1 MSIID
6 WSVLIGTLLFIVL
19 YGTAKTKK
27 SSNLKDYFLSDSSL
41 RWWHIGLS
49 VMATQ
54 ASAITFISTP
64 GQAYVDG
71 MGFIQFY
78 FGLPLAMILVAAF
91 FIPVYHRLRVFTAY
105 EYLENRFNRPV
116 RQFTAMLFLI
126 QRGLAAGITIYA
138 PSIILSSILS
148 VDLHLTNIS
157 IGLLVIIYTVSGGAK
172 AVSTTQQQQMA
183 VMIGGLFIVVGILIW
198 QITEHIGLR
207 DAIKGAGAAGKMNLI
222 NWKWDLSNRYTVWS
236 GIIGGLFLSLS
247 YFGTDQSQVGRYLGG
262 KSLSEIRL
270 GLLFNG
276 FFKIPMQ
283 LLILFVGVLMFVFF
297 NLNPMPVV
305 FNQPSYKRAESISA
319 VNYELQDLSEKHHQ
333 LFDQRKEAFIKMAS
347 DPSNTSYREDWK
359 AIETDYSNIHNQ
371 ALSLIQKQRPRE
383 ADSDQDYIFVY
394 YILNYLP
401 VGLIGLLLAVIFSAA
416 MSSTSAE
423 LNALSSTTLID
434 FYKRSFK
441 PNASEKH
448 YVTMSKIITLLWGVL
463 AIVFATVLS
472 LFDNLIEAVNIIGSL
487 FYGTVL
493 GVFATG
499 FFLRKITARAV
510 FPTAI
515 IAQSI
520 VLVLHLATVAGWF
533 SLSYLWYNLI
543 GCLLVCII
551 SIIFHSLGL
560 RESKT

>member
-27 SSNLKDYFLSDSSL
+27 SSNLKDYFLSDNSL

-64 GQAYVDG
+64 GQAYADG

-207 DAIKGAGAAGKMNLI
+207 DAIKGA
-222 NWKWDLSNRYTVWS
+222 
-236 GIIGGLFLSLS
+236 
-247 YFGTDQSQVGRYLGG
+247 
-262 KSLSEIRL
+262 
-270 GLLFNG
+270 
-276 FFKIPMQ
+276 
-283 LLILFVGVLMFVFF
+283 
-297 NLNPMPVV
+297 
-305 FNQPSYKRAESISA
+305 
-319 VNYELQDLSEKHHQ
+319 
-333 LFDQRKEAFIKMAS
+333 
-347 DPSNTSYREDWK
+347 
-359 AIETDYSNIHNQ
+359 
-371 ALSLIQKQRPRE
+371 
-383 ADSDQDYIFVY
+383 
-394 YILNYLP
+394 
-401 VGLIGLLLAVIFSAA
+401 
-416 MSSTSAE
+416 
-423 LNALSSTTLID
+423 
-434 FYKRSFK
+434 
-441 PNASEKH
+441 
-448 YVTMSKIITLLWGVL
+448 
-463 AIVFATVLS
+463 
-472 LFDNLIEAVNIIGSL
+472 
-487 FYGTVL
+487 
-493 GVFATG
+493 
-499 FFLRKITARAV
+499 
-510 FPTAI
+510 
-515 IAQSI
+515 
-520 VLVLHLATVAGWF
+520 
-533 SLSYLWYNLI
+533 
-543 GCLLVCII
+543 
-551 SIIFHSLGL
+551 
-560 RESKT
+560 